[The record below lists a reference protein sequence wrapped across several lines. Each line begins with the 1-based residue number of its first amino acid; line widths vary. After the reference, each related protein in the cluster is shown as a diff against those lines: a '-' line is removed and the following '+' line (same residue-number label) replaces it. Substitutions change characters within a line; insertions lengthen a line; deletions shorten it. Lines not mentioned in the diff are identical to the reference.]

1 MLHREPAVR
10 AAEASL
16 RGGTPPARSTWRGG
30 GWPAAGIGL
39 LLLFPLSFPDAYL
52 LDVLTTGFL
61 LAAFAA
67 SWDIVGGIAGQVTL
81 GHALPFGVSAYA
93 CALLTGPAG
102 WPLPLAAVAAV

>member
-67 SWDIVGGIAGQVTL
+67 PWDLVRGIPGQDTL
-81 GHALPFGVSAYA
+81 GHPLPPGAPTSSPALPTPV
-93 CALLTGPAG
+93 AG
-102 WPLPLAAVAAV
+102 SPPPL